1 MTQTTADASTGESP
15 HAFLNPRN
23 WKPAKGYSN
32 GVAASGRMLFL
43 GGLIGWNGQQEFEA
57 KDFTGQV
64 EQTLKNIVE
73 VLREGGAGPEHLV
86 RMTWY
91 VTDKQL
97 YLASLR
103 DVGAVYRKVLGKHF
117 PAMALVQV
125 AGLVEDEA
133 LVEIEAT
140 AVVPE

>member
-1 MTQTTADASTGESP
+1 
-15 HAFLNPRN
+15 
-23 WKPAKGYSN
+23 
-32 GVAASGRMLFL
+32 
-43 GGLIGWNGQQEFEA
+43 
-57 KDFTGQV
+57 
-64 EQTLKNIVE
+64 
-73 VLREGGAGPEHLV
+73 
-86 RMTWY
+86 
-91 VTDKQL
+91 TDKQL